1 MLLVAP
7 YSAQDQPIKLQN
19 DKKGDIVKNDDIDVS
34 FEDNSN
40 DDIDIAQ
47 CQFST
52 YWICFE
58 YTLIF
63 VLRL

>member
-7 YSAQDQPIKLQN
+7 YSAQDQPKELQN

-47 CQFST
+47 YQFST
-52 YWICFE
+52 FWICFE
-58 YTLIF
+58 YTLVF